1 MSNTII
7 VINAGSLSLKFG
19 AYAIGAGRAL
29 EVLCGLR
36 IDHRLGDPHFIAKNP
51 DGKPLGA
58 HMWLLR
64 IGNRSQGSAALC
76 YHLAG
81 GQCRQNKSSA
91 NRIPDC
97 AW

>member
-64 IGNRSQGSAALC
+64 IGNRSRRLSTDLSRDLKQLSLI
-76 YHLAG
+76 HLAE
-81 GQCRQNKSSA
+81 SF
-91 NRIPDC
+91 PD
-97 AW
+97 